1 MKKFIS
7 LALCAI
13 LILATLTACGTTSK
27 NKSTYTIG
35 LCNYANDASLNQIA
49 ESIQAQL
56 AAIGKERGVTFDVKY
71 QNSNADSNVLNQIV
85 SNFIADDV
93 DLMVKNYGVRIKN
106 GLATEHTLYAYG
118 EKLWSS
124 VQNDGHKT
132 TASTAAP
139 WVSFAEEDAP
149 VALESTANTVDIK
162 ASASYRT
169 VFKYD
174 AAKGKYTRY
183 YGNTIRKDYFTGE
196 TVDMKNV
203 FILFTTI
210 RNYSDNYHR
219 QVMLESGDGYYC
231 VNGTYTAIK
240 WSKGAAKNGFKFT
253 KADGSELTVNPGN
266 SWVSIVNIGNNPT
279 FS

>member
-1 MKKFIS
+1 M
-7 LALCAI
+7 
-13 LILATLTACGTTSK
+13 ATGAHPRTPTA
-27 NKSTYTIG
+27 KSFGAWCKT
-35 LCNYANDASLNQIA
+35 
-49 ESIQAQL
+49 
-56 AAIGKERGVTFDVKY
+56 
-71 QNSNADSNVLNQIV
+71 
-85 SNFIADDV
+85 
-93 DLMVKNYGVRIKN
+93 
-106 GLATEHTLYAYG
+106 
-118 EKLWSS
+118 
-124 VQNDGHKT
+124 DGHKT

-266 SWVSIVNIGNNPT
+266 SWVSIVNIGNDPHLQLISGFTDNQGARYINPRPL
-279 FS
+279 